1 MKRVVAAVVVLLATW
16 VGTANAAINPK
27 QAWLLDRAADYW
39 RSHGVTLVQHR
50 VDQAPTVTGSAAEV
64 AVPRHGTPTVRYQ
77 DRMVWQPRASAAFI
91 ALHEMVHVA
100 QAPAFTD
107 GGYRRNPGWFE
118 GMADALAS
126 DHLCPF
132 MARTWGRATAL
143 RECHGWGGSYPR
155 ESAVFRAYSA
165 QATGYPG
172 WSYPARM
179 WRLYSLREVSR

>member
-1 MKRVVAAVVVLLATW
+1 MRRLVAALVLLATW
-16 VGTANAAINPK
+16 VGAATASVNPK
-27 QAWLLDRAADYW
+27 QAWLIDRAADYW
-39 RSHGVTLVQHR
+39 RSQGATLTQYR
-50 VDQAPTVTGSAAEV
+50 VDQATTTTGAAAEV
-64 AVPRHGTPTVRYQ
+64 AVYRHGTPVVRYH
-77 DRMVWQPRASAAFI
+77 DRMVWQPRASAAFV

-100 QAPAFTD
+100 QRPAFTD

-132 MARTWGRATAL
+132 MSRTWGRAVAL

-179 WRLYSLREVSR
+179 WRLWSLREVSR